1 MGIKSAIRRIVF
13 KLMSECTEANK
24 YYFNQLLINTNEIN
38 SQLNNFSS
46 NFNGQMQRVSEI
58 EGEFAYLNE
67 KTKNISDE
75 LAVILNRVSQQ
86 DEAIALIQDK
96 INASADFQERIS
108 IELHRHIDYLHQD
121 IFSFLSQTTE
131 SGNPLITPQVRIATE
146 HPVAIHS
153 NDHLHPRGTAN
164 DNTRAP
170 FFIRKCEELFP
181 NKKLKYMDIGC
192 AGGGLVLDALLRGHF
207 AIGLE
212 GSDYSLLHQ
221 RAEWRALRNN
231 LFTCDVTYPFEV
243 KSAKS
248 DEHIYFDVISAWEVL
263 EHIPEECLD
272 QMIDNIVS
280 HLEDGGIFVGTAA
293 QFEDYDPISG
303 ASMHVTIR
311 PQEWW
316 EQKFTEHGLVCKND
330 LFEAADMAR
339 AWGNPPLP
347 WLTEW
352 KPERSPYIVMQK
364 IEGDKR

>member
-13 KLMSECTEANK
+13 KLMSECTEVNK

-46 NFNGQMQRVSEI
+46 DLNGQMQSVSEI
-58 EGEFAYLNE
+58 VSG
-67 KTKNISDE
+67 ISDE
-75 LAVILNRVSQQ
+75 LETILNRISQQ
-86 DEAIALIQDK
+86 EEATSLMWNK
-96 INASADFQERIS
+96 IKTSADYQEKVS
-108 IELHRHIDYLHQD
+108 IELHRHVDFFHQD
-121 IFSFLSQTTE
+121 VFAFLAQAAE
-131 SGNPLITPQVRIATE
+131 SGNPLKTPQIQVVTE

-181 NKKLKYMDIGC
+181 GKKLKYMDIGC
-192 AGGGLVLDALLRGHF
+192 AGGGIVLDALLRGHF

-221 RAEWRALRNN
+221 RAEWRALRNS

-243 KSAKS
+243 KSIEGN
-248 DEHIYFDVISAWEVL
+248 EHINFDVISAWEVL

-272 QMIDNIVS
+272 QMIENIVN
-280 HLEDGGIFVGTAA
+280 HLEIGGIFVGTAA
-293 QFEDYDPISG
+293 QFEDYDPVSG
-303 ASMHVTIR
+303 ASMHVTIK

-316 EQKFTEHGLVCKND
+316 EQKFSEHGLICKSD

-339 AWGNPPLP
+339 AWGNPPLH
-347 WLTEW
+347 WLIDW
-352 KPERSPYIVMQK
+352 NPERSPYIVMQK
-364 IEGDKR
+364 I